1 MTYFIDVNLHT
12 KLLDLYMGD
21 DKVGNAYRH
30 TIDVEKTQAFTDN
43 VVWYDN
49 ITRVFSVGI
58 VY

>member
-1 MTYFIDVNLHT
+1 
-12 KLLDLYMGD
+12 MGD

-58 VY
+58 TY